1 MPDIKYEITAYIATL
16 STSPKGWTKEL
27 NLVAWN
33 DKESKYDLREWSTD
47 YSKIGKGVTLSSDKA
62 AALKTALSEL

>member
-1 MPDIKYEITAYIATL
+1 
-16 STSPKGWTKEL
+16 L

-47 YSKIGKGVTLSSDKA
+47 YSKMGKGVTLSSDKA

>member
-1 MPDIKYEITAYIATL
+1 MPDIKYEITVYIATL

-33 DKESKYDLREWSTD
+33 DKE
-47 YSKIGKGVTLSSDKA
+47 
-62 AALKTALSEL
+62 